1 MFESNRNTILKS
13 TDFKVHNTKIIFTTK
28 GHQIYE
34 ITTMLITII
43 TLAGKAL
50 HDTESIW
57 AIESVP

>member
-28 GHQIYE
+28 GYQIYE

-50 HDTESIW
+50 HDTESI
-57 AIESVP
+57 